1 MASTGTNVNVTLKK
15 EELQDVIN
23 DIDSIKTEC
32 NNCFTDVDNELGILI
47 DATSGEL
54 KNAYEDSRSNFKT
67 AYDDY
72 VTALGKLVKAVQ
84 TALDKTTEVDTNA
97 ATRYRSSFS
106 VK

>member
-1 MASTGTNVNVTLKK
+1 MAGTNVDVTLKK

-23 DIDSIKTEC
+23 DIDNIKEEC
-32 NNCFTDVDNELGILI
+32 ETYFKNVDGALVTLI

-54 KNAYEDSRSNFKT
+54 KNAYQDSRDTFDQ
-67 AYDDY
+67 AYKDY

-97 ATRYRSSFS
+97 ATRYRNSFS
-106 VK
+106 AK